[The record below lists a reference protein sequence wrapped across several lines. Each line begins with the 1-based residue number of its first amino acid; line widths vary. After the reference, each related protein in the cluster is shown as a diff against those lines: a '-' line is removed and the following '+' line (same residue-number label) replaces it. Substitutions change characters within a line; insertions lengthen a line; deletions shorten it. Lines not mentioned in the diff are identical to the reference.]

1 MRKLIKIE
9 VVINTERLSEKIK
22 RKLDKDKNQK
32 S

>member
-1 MRKLIKIE
+1 VRKLIKIE